1 MFDISWTEFVL
12 IGIVALIVIGPKE
25 LPGVLRTLGQYTRK
39 VRGMAAEFQ
48 NQFQE
53 AMREAEMG
61 DLKKQVDEMA
71 HDFKNYDPLKD
82 VRDDV
87 EAMGKDI
94 ERSFDGSPVMKAD
107 APAAELPA
115 APTPAIESA
124 APTTPV
130 EQLAPLSSRAGCAH
144 RRIRCRACRARQ
156 YRALRMSRE
165 RRRRKEIEAT
175 KAPLMDHLIELRSR
189 LIKALAAFFLAAVV
203 CFFFAKHIYN
213 VLTWPYIW
221 VAGAGEFQIHLYRP
235 ARIFRRAAQAFAVR
249 RGLHRVPGGR
259 DPNLHVRRAG
269 ALSQREAGVS
279 CLI

>member
-71 HDFKNYDPLKD
+71 HYFKNYDPLKD
-82 VRDDV
+82 VRSDV

-130 EQLAPLSSRAGCAH
+130 ETSALEPPAPAAPTTESAAEP
-144 RRIRCRACRARQ
+144 AAPVNT
-156 YRALRMSRE
+156 E
-165 RRRRKEIEAT
+165 RSE
-175 KAPLMDHLIELRSR
+175 
-189 LIKALAAFFLAAVV
+189 
-203 CFFFAKHIYN
+203 
-213 VLTWPYIW
+213 
-221 VAGAGEFQIHLYRP
+221 
-235 ARIFRRAAQAFAVR
+235 
-249 RGLHRVPGGR
+249 
-259 DPNLHVRRAG
+259 
-269 ALSQREAGVS
+269 
-279 CLI
+279 